1 MKILTLIARILLG
14 LGFLIFGLNAFLHFI
29 PGSDMVP
36 PGTAG
41 QFSVAMAASHYDRAV
56 AVFEVVAAVLLLIN
70 LYVPVA
76 LVLLGPVL
84 VNILLF
90 HLLMMPATIPPGIV
104 FTVLW
109 IIVFIRHRAAFA
121 GIFTAKA

>member
-14 LGFLIFGLNAFLHFI
+14 LGFVFFGLNAFWRFI

-41 QFSVAMAASHYDRAV
+41 QFTLAMAASHLDR
-56 AVFEVVAAVLLLIN
+56 VVAAFQIVAGVLLIID
-70 LYVPVA
+70 LYVPLA
-76 LVLLGPVL
+76 LVLLGPIL

-90 HLLMMPATIPPGIV
+90 HLLMMPATILPGIV

-109 IIVFIRHRAAFA
+109 FIVFIRHRAAFA
-121 GIFTAKA
+121 SIFAAKA